1 MRSILY
7 ILFAV
12 GGVLVAIAL
21 SMVLLDDEGEQQVK
35 PQSPSIELSK
45 PSIELSKPA
54 ADKVE
59 TMDASN
65 YSGTSLRP
73 TDTTPAAPLTI
84 GLARVKPDGAALFA
98 GTAAPNAKIRIFEGN
113 ILLGETIAN
122 ANGEWLIV
130 LEKSLA
136 SGQHLISV
144 AMERSDGTT
153 EMANRSLAV
162 EIYQD
167 TESKPL
173 VALLPETA
181 TEVPV
186 LIQSPDDVDKS
197 KSAASAS
204 EVTASEATASE
215 VTASEAAASE
225 VTTSEVTASEVTA
238 SEATASEAA
247 ASEAAASE
255 VTASEVTASEAIVAD
270 PAKADAAMHETA
282 EPAPAKTQANSQIEA
297 SQIAA
302 LAPSAIVWRDASRIL
317 ISGTSRGGVRVT
329 VNDARGQFG
338 EALVLADGAWQVAGS
353 LDMDIAVN
361 QLRFALFDYANQII
375 ARYDLPVKAR
385 DLAKGQDGSPLVV
398 VNKGDMLWRIAY
410 HQLGEGVKYVDIVRR
425 NQQDIAD
432 PDLIYPK
439 QIFAVPQSSA
449 TTSDKN

>member
-21 SMVLLDDEGEQQVK
+21 SMVLLDDESEQQVQ

-45 PSIELSKPA
+45 SA
-54 ADKVE
+54 ADKAE
-59 TMDASN
+59 TSDAGKD
-65 YSGTSLRP
+65 SGTSLRP
-73 TDTTPAAPLTI
+73 TDATPTAPLTI
-84 GLARVKPDGAALFA
+84 DLARVKPDGAAVFA
-98 GTAAPNAKIRIFEGN
+98 GTAAPNAKIRIFEGD

-122 ANGEWLIV
+122 ANGEWVIV

-136 SGQHLISV
+136 AGQHLISV

-153 EMANRSLAV
+153 EMADRSLAV

-167 TESKPL
+167 TETKPL

-186 LIQSPDDVDKS
+186 LIQSPDDVDKA
-197 KSAASAS
+197 KPAAS
-204 EVTASEATASE
+204 
-215 VTASEAAASE
+215 
-225 VTTSEVTASEVTA
+225 
-238 SEATASEAA
+238 
-247 ASEAAASE
+247 
-255 VTASEVTASEAIVAD
+255 ASEAIVAD
-270 PAKADAAMHETA
+270 AAKADATMSETA
-282 EPAPAKTQANSQIEA
+282 AAAPGKAEANSQISA
-297 SQIAA
+297 SQIVA

-317 ISGTSRGGVRVT
+317 ISGTSRGGVRVA
-329 VNDARGQFG
+329 VNDAKGQFG

-361 QLRFALFDYANQII
+361 QLRFALFDDANQII

-432 PDLIYPK
+432 PDLIFPK
-439 QIFAVPQSSA
+439 QIFAVPQSSVTA
-449 TTSDKN
+449 SDKN

>member
-1 MRSILY
+1 VRSILY

-21 SMVLLDDEGEQQVK
+21 SMVLLDDEGDQQVQ
-35 PQSPSIELSK
+35 PQSPSIELSQ
-45 PSIELSKPA
+45 PA
-54 ADKVE
+54 ADKAE
-59 TMDASN
+59 RSDKD
-65 YSGTSLRP
+65 SGTSLQP
-73 TDTTPAAPLTI
+73 PNATPATPLTI
-84 GLARVKPDGAALFA
+84 DLARVKPDGAAVFA
-98 GTAAPNAKIRIFEGN
+98 GTAAPNTKIRIFEGD

-122 ANGEWLIV
+122 ANGEWVIV

-136 SGQHLISV
+136 AGQHLISV

-153 EMANRSLAV
+153 EMADRSLAV

-167 TESKPL
+167 TETKPL

-186 LIQSPDDVDKS
+186 LIQSPDDVDKA
-197 KSAASAS
+197 KLAA
-204 EVTASEATASE
+204 
-215 VTASEAAASE
+215 
-225 VTTSEVTASEVTA
+225 TA
-238 SEATASEAA
+238 SEATASEA
-247 ASEAAASE
+247 
-255 VTASEVTASEAIVAD
+255 TASEAIVVD
-270 PAKADAAMHETA
+270 PAKADAAMPETA
-282 EPAPAKTQANSQIEA
+282 AAAPGKAQANSQIAA

-317 ISGTSRGGVRVT
+317 ISGTSRGGVRVA
-329 VNDARGQFG
+329 VNDAKGQFG

-361 QLRFALFDYANQII
+361 QLRFALFDDANQII

-385 DLAKGQDGSPLVV
+385 DLAKGQDGSPLIV

-425 NQQDIAD
+425 NQQDITD

-449 TTSDKN
+449 TASDKN

>member
-21 SMVLLDDEGEQQVK
+21 SMVLLDDEGGQQVK

-45 PSIELSKPA
+45 LAGGRAKTPNASE
-54 ADKVE
+54 DK
-59 TMDASN
+59 
-65 YSGTSLRP
+65 GTSLQP
-73 TDTTPAAPLTI
+73 HIATPAAPLTI
-84 GLARVKPDGAALFA
+84 DLARVKPDGSAVFA

-122 ANGEWLIV
+122 ANGEWVVV

-136 SGQHLISV
+136 AGQHLISV
-144 AMERSDGTT
+144 AMEHSDGTS
-153 EMANRSLAV
+153 EMADRSLAV
-162 EIYQD
+162 EIYPD
-167 TESKPL
+167 TETKPL

-186 LIQSPDDVDKS
+186 LIQSPDDVD
-197 KSAASAS
+197 AAKPAA
-204 EVTASEATASE
+204 V
-215 VTASEAAASE
+215 ASEAAMAGS
-225 VTTSEVTASEVTA
+225 
-238 SEATASEAA
+238 
-247 ASEAAASE
+247 
-255 VTASEVTASEAIVAD
+255 
-270 PAKADAAMHETA
+270 AKAYATMRKTTDT
-282 EPAPAKTQANSQIEA
+282 APANFQTK

-317 ISGTSRGGVRVT
+317 ISGSSRGGVRVT
-329 VNDARGQFG
+329 VNDVKGQFG

-361 QLRFALFDYANQII
+361 QLRFSLFNDAKQIT
-375 ARYDLPVKAR
+375 ARYNLPIKAR

-410 HQLGEGVKYVDIVRR
+410 HQLGEGTKYVDIVRR
-425 NQQDIAD
+425 NKHDITN
-432 PDLIYPK
+432 PDMIYPN
-439 QIFAVPQSSA
+439 QIFAVPKSSA
-449 TTSDKN
+449 TASD

>member
-21 SMVLLDDEGEQQVK
+21 SMVLLDDEGDQQVQ

-45 PSIELSKPA
+45 PA
-54 ADKVE
+54 ANTAE
-59 TMDASN
+59 TLDASKD
-65 YSGTSLRP
+65 SGTSLQTP
-73 TDTTPAAPLTI
+73 NVTPAAPLTI
-84 GLARVKPDGAALFA
+84 DLARVKPDGAAVFA
-98 GTAAPNAKIRIFEGN
+98 GTAAPNAKIRIFEGD

-122 ANGEWLIV
+122 ANGEWVIV

-136 SGQHLISV
+136 AGQHLISV

-153 EMANRSLAV
+153 EMADRSLAV

-167 TESKPL
+167 TETKPL

-186 LIQSPDDVDKS
+186 LIQSPDDVDKT
-197 KSAASAS
+197 KSAA
-204 EVTASEATASE
+204 TASEATASG
-215 VTASEAAASE
+215 T
-225 VTTSEVTASEVTA
+225 
-238 SEATASEAA
+238 
-247 ASEAAASE
+247 
-255 VTASEVTASEAIVAD
+255 IVAD
-270 PAKADAAMHETA
+270 AAEA
-282 EPAPAKTQANSQIEA
+282 APAKPQAKSQIAA

-329 VNDARGQFG
+329 VNDAKGQFG

-361 QLRFALFDYANQII
+361 QLRFALFDDANQII

-449 TTSDKN
+449 TASDKN

>member
-7 ILFAV
+7 ILFAL
-12 GGVLVAIAL
+12 GGVLVVIAL
-21 SMVLLDDEGEQQVK
+21 SMVLLDDEADQQVQ
-35 PQSPSIELSK
+35 PQSPSIK
-45 PSIELSKPA
+45 LSKPA
-54 ADKVE
+54 ADKAE
-59 TMDASN
+59 TLDSSKD
-65 YSGTSLRP
+65 SGTSLQP
-73 TDTTPAAPLTI
+73 PNATPAAPLTI
-84 GLARVKPDGAALFA
+84 DLARVKPDGAAVLA
-98 GTAAPNAKIRIFEGN
+98 GTAAPNAKIRIFEGD

-122 ANGEWLIV
+122 ANGEWVIM

-144 AMERSDGTT
+144 VMERSDGTT
-153 EMANRSLAV
+153 EIADRSLAI
-162 EIYQD
+162 EIYPD
-167 TESKPL
+167 TETKPL

-186 LIQSPDDVDKS
+186 LIQSPDDVD
-197 KSAASAS
+197 
-204 EVTASEATASE
+204 TAKP
-215 VTASEAAASE
+215 V
-225 VTTSEVTASEVTA
+225 
-238 SEATASEAA
+238 AA
-247 ASEAAASE
+247 ASEAAMA
-255 VTASEVTASEAIVAD
+255 AA
-270 PAKADAAMHETA
+270 AKADTAMPETTDAA
-282 EPAPAKTQANSQIEA
+282 PANSQAE

-302 LAPSAIVWRDASRIL
+302 LAPSAIVWRNASRIL

-329 VNDARGQFG
+329 VNDAKGQFG

-361 QLRFALFDYANQII
+361 QLRFALFDDANQII

-425 NQQDIAD
+425 NKHDITN

-439 QIFAVPQSSA
+439 QIFAVPKLSPTA
-449 TTSDKN
+449 SDKN

>member
-1 MRSILY
+1 VRSILY

-21 SMVLLDDEGEQQVK
+21 SMVLLDDEGDQQVQ
-35 PQSPSIELSK
+35 PQSPSIELSQ
-45 PSIELSKPA
+45 PA
-54 ADKVE
+54 ADKAE
-59 TMDASN
+59 TSDKD
-65 YSGTSLRP
+65 SGTSLQP
-73 TDTTPAAPLTI
+73 PNVTPAAPLTI
-84 GLARVKPDGAALFA
+84 DLARVKPDGAAVFA
-98 GTAAPNAKIRIFEGN
+98 GTAAPNAKIRIFEGD

-122 ANGEWLIV
+122 ANGEWVIV

-136 SGQHLISV
+136 AGQHLISV

-153 EMANRSLAV
+153 EMADRSLAV

-167 TESKPL
+167 TETKPL

-186 LIQSPDDVDKS
+186 LIQSPDDVDKT
-197 KSAASAS
+197 KSAA
-204 EVTASEATASE
+204 TASEATASG
-215 VTASEAAASE
+215 T
-225 VTTSEVTASEVTA
+225 
-238 SEATASEAA
+238 
-247 ASEAAASE
+247 
-255 VTASEVTASEAIVAD
+255 IVAD
-270 PAKADAAMHETA
+270 AAEA
-282 EPAPAKTQANSQIEA
+282 APAKPQAKSQIAA

-329 VNDARGQFG
+329 VNDAKGQFG

-361 QLRFALFDYANQII
+361 QLRFALFDDANQII

-449 TTSDKN
+449 TASDKN

>member
-1 MRSILY
+1 VQSILY

-21 SMVLLDDEGEQQVK
+21 SMVLLDDEGDQKVQ
-35 PQSPSIELSK
+35 PQSPSIELSQ
-45 PSIELSKPA
+45 PA
-54 ADKVE
+54 ADKAE
-59 TMDASN
+59 TSDKD
-65 YSGTSLRP
+65 SGTSLQP
-73 TDTTPAAPLTI
+73 PNVTPAAPLTI
-84 GLARVKPDGAALFA
+84 DLARVKPDGAAVFA
-98 GTAAPNAKIRIFEGN
+98 GTAAPNAKIRIFEGD

-122 ANGEWLIV
+122 ANGEWVIV

-136 SGQHLISV
+136 AGQHLISV

-153 EMANRSLAV
+153 EMADRSLAV

-167 TESKPL
+167 TETKPL

-186 LIQSPDDVDKS
+186 LIQSPDDVDKT
-197 KSAASAS
+197 KSAA
-204 EVTASEATASE
+204 TASEATASG
-215 VTASEAAASE
+215 T
-225 VTTSEVTASEVTA
+225 
-238 SEATASEAA
+238 
-247 ASEAAASE
+247 
-255 VTASEVTASEAIVAD
+255 IVAD
-270 PAKADAAMHETA
+270 AAEA
-282 EPAPAKTQANSQIEA
+282 APAKPQAKSQIAA

-329 VNDARGQFG
+329 VNDAKGQFG

-361 QLRFALFDYANQII
+361 QLRFALFDDANQVI

-449 TTSDKN
+449 TASDKN

>member
-7 ILFAV
+7 ILFAL

-21 SMVLLDDEGEQQVK
+21 SMVLLDDEGDQQVQ

-45 PSIELSKPA
+45 LA
-54 ADKVE
+54 TDKAE
-59 TMDASN
+59 TLDANKDSR
-65 YSGTSLRP
+65 TSLQPPNATP
-73 TDTTPAAPLTI
+73 TAPLTI
-84 GLARVKPDGAALFA
+84 DLARVKPDGAAVFA
-98 GTAAPNAKIRIFEGN
+98 GTAAPNAKIRIFEGD
-113 ILLGETIAN
+113 ILLGATIAN
-122 ANGEWLIV
+122 ANGEWVIV

-136 SGQHLISV
+136 AGQHLISV
-144 AMERSDGTT
+144 AMERSDGTAK
-153 EMANRSLAV
+153 MADRSLAV

-167 TESKPL
+167 TETKPL

-186 LIQSPDDVDKS
+186 LIQSPDDVDTA
-197 KSAASAS
+197 KSAAA
-204 EVTASEATASE
+204 
-215 VTASEAAASE
+215 
-225 VTTSEVTASEVTA
+225 
-238 SEATASEAA
+238 
-247 ASEAAASE
+247 
-255 VTASEVTASEAIVAD
+255 ASEAIVAD
-270 PAKADAAMHETA
+270 AAKADAAMPETTRA
-282 EPAPAKTQANSQIEA
+282 TLVKPQAK

-329 VNDARGQFG
+329 VNDVKGQFG

-361 QLRFALFDYANQII
+361 QLRFALFDDADQII

-410 HQLGEGVKYVDIVRR
+410 QQLGEGVKYVDIVRR
-425 NQQDIAD
+425 NKKDITN

-449 TTSDKN
+449 TASDKN

>member
-1 MRSILY
+1 VRSMLY

-21 SMVLLDDEGEQQVK
+21 SMVLLDDEGGQQVK
-35 PQSPSIELSK
+35 PQSPSIELSQ
-45 PSIELSKPA
+45 SAI
-54 ADKVE
+54 DKAE
-59 TMDASN
+59 TPDARKDSD
-65 YSGTSLRP
+65 TSLQQP
-73 TDTTPAAPLTI
+73 DVTPAAPLTI
-84 GLARVKPDGAALFA
+84 DLARVKPDGAAVFA
-98 GTAAPNAKIRIFEGN
+98 GTAAANAKIRIFEGD
-113 ILLGETIAN
+113 ILLGETVAN
-122 ANGEWLIV
+122 ANGEWVIV

-136 SGQHLISV
+136 AGQHLISV
-144 AMERSDGTT
+144 AMERSDGST
-153 EMANRSLAV
+153 EMADRSLAV

-167 TESKPL
+167 TETKPL

-186 LIQSPDDVDKS
+186 LIQSPDDVD
-197 KSAASAS
+197 AASP
-204 EVTASEATASE
+204 
-215 VTASEAAASE
+215 AAP
-225 VTTSEVTASEVTA
+225 
-238 SEATASEAA
+238 
-247 ASEAAASE
+247 
-255 VTASEVTASEAIVAD
+255 ASEAIVAD
-270 PAKADAAMHETA
+270 ATGADAAAAKAAMGDTTEA
-282 EPAPAKTQANSQIEA
+282 APTKPQAK

-302 LAPSAIVWRDASRIL
+302 LAPSAIIWRDASRIL

-329 VNDARGQFG
+329 VNDEKGQFG

-361 QLRFALFDYANQII
+361 HLRFALFDEANHII

-425 NQQDIAD
+425 NQQDIND

-439 QIFAVPQSSA
+439 QIFAVPQPSA
-449 TTSDKN
+449 TASDKN

>member
-21 SMVLLDDEGEQQVK
+21 SMVLLDDESEQQVQ
-35 PQSPSIELSK
+35 PQS

-54 ADKVE
+54 ADKAE
-59 TMDASN
+59 TSDAGKD
-65 YSGTSLRP
+65 SGTSLRP
-73 TDTTPAAPLTI
+73 NDATPTAPLTI
-84 GLARVKPDGAALFA
+84 DLARVKPNGAAVFA
-98 GTAAPNAKIRIFEGN
+98 GTAAPNAKIRIFEGD

-122 ANGEWLIV
+122 ANGEWVIV

-136 SGQHLISV
+136 AGQHLISV

-153 EMANRSLAV
+153 EMADRSLAV

-167 TESKPL
+167 TETKPL

-186 LIQSPDDVDKS
+186 LIQSPDDVDKA
-197 KSAASAS
+197 KPAA
-204 EVTASEATASE
+204 
-215 VTASEAAASE
+215 
-225 VTTSEVTASEVTA
+225 
-238 SEATASEAA
+238 
-247 ASEAAASE
+247 
-255 VTASEVTASEAIVAD
+255 TASEAIVAD
-270 PAKADAAMHETA
+270 AAKADATMSETA
-282 EPAPAKTQANSQIEA
+282 AAAPGKAEANSQISA

-317 ISGTSRGGVRVT
+317 ISGTSRGGVRVA
-329 VNDARGQFG
+329 VNDAKGQFG

-361 QLRFALFDYANQII
+361 QLRFALFDDANQII

-432 PDLIYPK
+432 PDLIFPK
-439 QIFAVPQSSA
+439 QIFAVPQSSVTA
-449 TTSDKN
+449 SDKN

>member
-1 MRSILY
+1 VRSILY

-21 SMVLLDDEGEQQVK
+21 SMVLLDDEGDQQVQ
-35 PQSPSIELSK
+35 PQSPSIELSQ
-45 PSIELSKPA
+45 PA
-54 ADKVE
+54 ADKAE
-59 TMDASN
+59 ASDKDN
-65 YSGTSLRP
+65 GTSLQP
-73 TDTTPAAPLTI
+73 PNATPAAPLTI
-84 GLARVKPDGAALFA
+84 DLARVKPDGAAVFA
-98 GTAAPNAKIRIFEGN
+98 GTAAPNAKIRIFEGD

-122 ANGEWLIV
+122 ANGEWVIV

-136 SGQHLISV
+136 AGQHLISV

-153 EMANRSLAV
+153 EMADRSLAV

-167 TESKPL
+167 TETKPL

-186 LIQSPDDVDKS
+186 LIQSPDDVDKT
-197 KSAASAS
+197 KSAA
-204 EVTASEATASE
+204 TASEATASG
-215 VTASEAAASE
+215 T
-225 VTTSEVTASEVTA
+225 
-238 SEATASEAA
+238 
-247 ASEAAASE
+247 
-255 VTASEVTASEAIVAD
+255 IVAD
-270 PAKADAAMHETA
+270 AAEA
-282 EPAPAKTQANSQIEA
+282 APAKPQAKSQIAA

-329 VNDARGQFG
+329 VNDAKGQFG

-361 QLRFALFDYANQII
+361 QLRFALFDDANQII

-449 TTSDKN
+449 TASDKN

>member
-21 SMVLLDDEGEQQVK
+21 SMVLLDDEGDQQVQ
-35 PQSPSIELSK
+35 PQSPSIELSQ
-45 PSIELSKPA
+45 PA
-54 ADKVE
+54 ADKAE
-59 TMDASN
+59 TSDKD
-65 YSGTSLRP
+65 SGTSLQP
-73 TDTTPAAPLTI
+73 PNVTPAAPLTI
-84 GLARVKPDGAALFA
+84 DLARVKPDGAAVFA
-98 GTAAPNAKIRIFEGN
+98 GTAAPNAKIRIFEGD

-122 ANGEWLIV
+122 ANGEWVIV
-130 LEKSLA
+130 LAKSLA
-136 SGQHLISV
+136 AGQHLISV
-144 AMERSDGTT
+144 ATERSDGTT
-153 EMANRSLAV
+153 EMADRSLAV

-167 TESKPL
+167 TETKPL

-186 LIQSPDDVDKS
+186 LIQSPDDVDKT
-197 KSAASAS
+197 KSAA
-204 EVTASEATASE
+204 TASEATASG
-215 VTASEAAASE
+215 T
-225 VTTSEVTASEVTA
+225 
-238 SEATASEAA
+238 
-247 ASEAAASE
+247 
-255 VTASEVTASEAIVAD
+255 IVAD
-270 PAKADAAMHETA
+270 AAEA
-282 EPAPAKTQANSQIEA
+282 APAKPQAKSQIAA

-329 VNDARGQFG
+329 VNDAKGQFG

-361 QLRFALFDYANQII
+361 QLRFALFDDANQII

-449 TTSDKN
+449 TASDKN

>member
-21 SMVLLDDEGEQQVK
+21 SMVLLDDEGDQQVQ
-35 PQSPSIELSK
+35 PQSPSIELSQ
-45 PSIELSKPA
+45 PA
-54 ADKVE
+54 ADKAE
-59 TMDASN
+59 RSDKD
-65 YSGTSLRP
+65 SGTSLQP
-73 TDTTPAAPLTI
+73 PNATPAAPLTI
-84 GLARVKPDGAALFA
+84 DLARVKPDGAAVFA
-98 GTAAPNAKIRIFEGN
+98 GTAAPNAKIRIFEGD

-122 ANGEWLIV
+122 ANGEWVIV

-136 SGQHLISV
+136 AGQHLISV

-153 EMANRSLAV
+153 EMADRSLAV

-167 TESKPL
+167 TETKPL

-186 LIQSPDDVDKS
+186 LIQSPDDVDKA
-197 KSAASAS
+197 KPAAS
-204 EVTASEATASE
+204 
-215 VTASEAAASE
+215 
-225 VTTSEVTASEVTA
+225 
-238 SEATASEAA
+238 
-247 ASEAAASE
+247 
-255 VTASEVTASEAIVAD
+255 ASEAIVAD
-270 PAKADAAMHETA
+270 AAKADATMSETA
-282 EPAPAKTQANSQIEA
+282 AAAPGKAEANSQIAA

-317 ISGTSRGGVRVT
+317 ISGTSRGGVRVA
-329 VNDARGQFG
+329 VNDAKGQFG

-361 QLRFALFDYANQII
+361 QLRFALFDDANQII

-432 PDLIYPK
+432 PDLIFPK
-439 QIFAVPQSSA
+439 QIFAVPQSSVTA
-449 TTSDKN
+449 SDKN

>member
-21 SMVLLDDEGEQQVK
+21 SMVLLDDESEQQVQ
-35 PQSPSIELSK
+35 PQS

-54 ADKVE
+54 ADKAE
-59 TMDASN
+59 TSDAGKD
-65 YSGTSLRP
+65 SGTSLRP
-73 TDTTPAAPLTI
+73 TDATPTAPLTI
-84 GLARVKPDGAALFA
+84 DLARVKPDGAAVFA
-98 GTAAPNAKIRIFEGN
+98 GTAAPNAKIRIFEGD
-113 ILLGETIAN
+113 IFLGETIAN
-122 ANGEWLIV
+122 ANGEWVIV

-136 SGQHLISV
+136 AGQHLISV

-153 EMANRSLAV
+153 EMADRSLAV

-167 TESKPL
+167 TETKPL

-186 LIQSPDDVDKS
+186 LIQSPDDVDKA
-197 KSAASAS
+197 KPAA
-204 EVTASEATASE
+204 
-215 VTASEAAASE
+215 
-225 VTTSEVTASEVTA
+225 
-238 SEATASEAA
+238 
-247 ASEAAASE
+247 
-255 VTASEVTASEAIVAD
+255 TASEAIVAD
-270 PAKADAAMHETA
+270 AAKADATMSETA
-282 EPAPAKTQANSQIEA
+282 AAAPGKAEANSQISA

-317 ISGTSRGGVRVT
+317 ISGTSRGGVRVA
-329 VNDARGQFG
+329 VNDAKGQFG

-361 QLRFALFDYANQII
+361 QLRFALFDDANQII

-432 PDLIYPK
+432 PDLIFPK
-439 QIFAVPQSSA
+439 QIFAVPQSSVTA
-449 TTSDKN
+449 SDKN

>member
-1 MRSILY
+1 VRSMLY

-21 SMVLLDDEGEQQVK
+21 SMVLLDDEGGQQVK
-35 PQSPSIELSK
+35 PQSPSIELSQ
-45 PSIELSKPA
+45 SAI
-54 ADKVE
+54 DKAE
-59 TMDASN
+59 TPDARKDSD
-65 YSGTSLRP
+65 TSLQQP
-73 TDTTPAAPLTI
+73 DVTPAAPLTI
-84 GLARVKPDGAALFA
+84 DLARVKPDGAAVFA
-98 GTAAPNAKIRIFEGN
+98 GTAAANAKIRIFEGD
-113 ILLGETIAN
+113 ILLGETVAN
-122 ANGEWLIV
+122 ANGEWVIV

-136 SGQHLISV
+136 AGQHLISV
-144 AMERSDGTT
+144 AMERSDGST
-153 EMANRSLAV
+153 EMADRSLAV

-167 TESKPL
+167 TETKPL

-186 LIQSPDDVDKS
+186 LIQSPDDVD
-197 KSAASAS
+197 AASP
-204 EVTASEATASE
+204 
-215 VTASEAAASE
+215 AAP
-225 VTTSEVTASEVTA
+225 
-238 SEATASEAA
+238 
-247 ASEAAASE
+247 
-255 VTASEVTASEAIVAD
+255 ASEAIVAD
-270 PAKADAAMHETA
+270 ATGADATGADAAAAKAAMGDTTEA
-282 EPAPAKTQANSQIEA
+282 APTKPQAK

-302 LAPSAIVWRDASRIL
+302 LAPSAIIWRDASRIL

-329 VNDARGQFG
+329 VNDEKGQFG

-361 QLRFALFDYANQII
+361 HLRFALFDEANHII

-425 NQQDIAD
+425 NQQDIND

-439 QIFAVPQSSA
+439 QIFAVPQPSA
-449 TTSDKN
+449 TASDKN

>member
-1 MRSILY
+1 VRSILY

-21 SMVLLDDEGEQQVK
+21 SMVLLDDEGDQQVQ
-35 PQSPSIELSK
+35 PQSPSIELSQ
-45 PSIELSKPA
+45 PA
-54 ADKVE
+54 ADKAE
-59 TMDASN
+59 TPDKD
-65 YSGTSLRP
+65 SGTSLQP
-73 TDTTPAAPLTI
+73 PNAKPAAPLTI
-84 GLARVKPDGAALFA
+84 DLARVKPDGAAVFA
-98 GTAAPNAKIRIFEGN
+98 GTAAPNAKIRIFEGD

-122 ANGEWLIV
+122 ANGEWVIV

-136 SGQHLISV
+136 AGQHLISV

-153 EMANRSLAV
+153 EMADRSLAV

-167 TESKPL
+167 TETKPL

-186 LIQSPDDVDKS
+186 LIQSPDDVDKT
-197 KSAASAS
+197 KSAA
-204 EVTASEATASE
+204 TASEATASG
-215 VTASEAAASE
+215 T
-225 VTTSEVTASEVTA
+225 
-238 SEATASEAA
+238 
-247 ASEAAASE
+247 
-255 VTASEVTASEAIVAD
+255 IVAD
-270 PAKADAAMHETA
+270 AAEA
-282 EPAPAKTQANSQIEA
+282 APAKPQAKSQIAA

-329 VNDARGQFG
+329 VNDAKGQFG

-361 QLRFALFDYANQII
+361 QLRFALFDDANQII

-449 TTSDKN
+449 TASDKN

>member
-7 ILFAV
+7 ILFAL

-21 SMVLLDDEGEQQVK
+21 SMVLLDDESDQQVK

-45 PSIELSKPA
+45 PA
-54 ADKVE
+54 ADKAE
-59 TMDASN
+59 TLD
-65 YSGTSLRP
+65 SGKDSDTSLQP
-73 TDTTPAAPLTI
+73 PNATPAAPLTI
-84 GLARVKPDGAALFA
+84 DLARVKPDGAAVFA
-98 GTAAPNAKIRIFEGN
+98 GTAAPNAKIRIFEGD
-113 ILLGETIAN
+113 ILLGETVAN
-122 ANGEWLIV
+122 ANGEWVIV

-136 SGQHLISV
+136 AGQHLISV

-153 EMANRSLAV
+153 EMADRSLAV

-167 TESKPL
+167 TETKPL

-186 LIQSPDDVDKS
+186 LIQSPDDVD
-197 KSAASAS
+197 AANP
-204 EVTASEATASE
+204 
-215 VTASEAAASE
+215 AAP
-225 VTTSEVTASEVTA
+225 
-238 SEATASEAA
+238 
-247 ASEAAASE
+247 
-255 VTASEVTASEAIVAD
+255 ASEAIVAD
-270 PAKADAAMHETA
+270 ATGADAAAAKAAMGDTTEA
-282 EPAPAKTQANSQIEA
+282 APTKPQAK

-302 LAPSAIVWRDASRIL
+302 LAPSAIIWRDASRIL

-329 VNDARGQFG
+329 VNDEKGQFG

-361 QLRFALFDYANQII
+361 HLRFALFDEANHII

-425 NQQDIAD
+425 NQQDIND

-439 QIFAVPQSSA
+439 QIFAVPQPSA
-449 TTSDKN
+449 TASDKN

>member
-1 MRSILY
+1 VRSILY

-21 SMVLLDDEGEQQVK
+21 SMVLLDDEGDQKVQ
-35 PQSPSIELSK
+35 PQSPSIELSQ
-45 PSIELSKPA
+45 PA
-54 ADKVE
+54 ADKAE
-59 TMDASN
+59 TSDKD
-65 YSGTSLRP
+65 SGTSLQP
-73 TDTTPAAPLTI
+73 PNATPAAPLTI
-84 GLARVKPDGAALFA
+84 DLARVKPDGAAVFA
-98 GTAAPNAKIRIFEGN
+98 GTAAPNTKIRIFEGD

-122 ANGEWLIV
+122 ANGEWVIV

-136 SGQHLISV
+136 AGQHLISV

-153 EMANRSLAV
+153 EMADRSLAV

-167 TESKPL
+167 TETKPL

-186 LIQSPDDVDKS
+186 LIQSPDDVDKA
-197 KSAASAS
+197 KLAA
-204 EVTASEATASE
+204 
-215 VTASEAAASE
+215 
-225 VTTSEVTASEVTA
+225 TA
-238 SEATASEAA
+238 SEATASEAT
-247 ASEAAASE
+247 ASEA
-255 VTASEVTASEAIVAD
+255 TASEAIVVD
-270 PAKADAAMHETA
+270 PAKADAAMPETA
-282 EPAPAKTQANSQIEA
+282 AAAPGKAQANSQIAA

-317 ISGTSRGGVRVT
+317 ISGTSRGGVRVA
-329 VNDARGQFG
+329 VNDAKGQFG

-361 QLRFALFDYANQII
+361 QLRFALFDDANQII

-385 DLAKGQDGSPLVV
+385 DLAKGQDGSPLIV

-449 TTSDKN
+449 TASDKN

>member
-21 SMVLLDDEGEQQVK
+21 SMVLLDDESEQQVQ
-35 PQSPSIELSK
+35 PQS

-54 ADKVE
+54 ADKAE
-59 TMDASN
+59 TSDAGKD
-65 YSGTSLRP
+65 SGTSLRLTDATP
-73 TDTTPAAPLTI
+73 TAPLTI
-84 GLARVKPDGAALFA
+84 DLARVKPNGAAVFA
-98 GTAAPNAKIRIFEGN
+98 GTAAPNAKIRIFEGD

-122 ANGEWLIV
+122 ANGEWVIV

-136 SGQHLISV
+136 AGQHLISV

-153 EMANRSLAV
+153 EMADRSLAV

-167 TESKPL
+167 TETKPL

-186 LIQSPDDVDKS
+186 LIQSPDDVDKA
-197 KSAASAS
+197 KPAA
-204 EVTASEATASE
+204 
-215 VTASEAAASE
+215 
-225 VTTSEVTASEVTA
+225 
-238 SEATASEAA
+238 
-247 ASEAAASE
+247 
-255 VTASEVTASEAIVAD
+255 TASEAIVAD
-270 PAKADAAMHETA
+270 AAKADATMSETA
-282 EPAPAKTQANSQIEA
+282 AAAPGKAEANSQIAA

-317 ISGTSRGGVRVT
+317 ISGTSRGGVRVA
-329 VNDARGQFG
+329 VNDAKGQFG

-361 QLRFALFDYANQII
+361 QLRFALFDDANQII

-432 PDLIYPK
+432 PDLIFPK
-439 QIFAVPQSSA
+439 QIFAVPQSSVTA
-449 TTSDKN
+449 SDKN

>member
-1 MRSILY
+1 MQSILY

-21 SMVLLDDEGEQQVK
+21 SMVLLDDEGDQKVQ
-35 PQSPSIELSK
+35 PQSPSIELSQ
-45 PSIELSKPA
+45 PA
-54 ADKVE
+54 ADKAE
-59 TMDASN
+59 TSDKD
-65 YSGTSLRP
+65 SGTSLQP
-73 TDTTPAAPLTI
+73 PNVTPAAPLTI
-84 GLARVKPDGAALFA
+84 DLARVKPDGAAVFA
-98 GTAAPNAKIRIFEGN
+98 GTAAPNAKIRIFEGD

-122 ANGEWLIV
+122 ANGEWVIV

-136 SGQHLISV
+136 AGQHLISV

-153 EMANRSLAV
+153 EMADRSLAV

-167 TESKPL
+167 TETKPL

-186 LIQSPDDVDKS
+186 LIQSPDDVDKT
-197 KSAASAS
+197 KSA
-204 EVTASEATASE
+204 ATASE
-215 VTASEAAASE
+215 TTASG
-225 VTTSEVTASEVTA
+225 T
-238 SEATASEAA
+238 
-247 ASEAAASE
+247 
-255 VTASEVTASEAIVAD
+255 IVAD
-270 PAKADAAMHETA
+270 AAEA
-282 EPAPAKTQANSQIEA
+282 APAKPQAKSQIAA

-329 VNDARGQFG
+329 VNDAKGQFG

-361 QLRFALFDYANQII
+361 QLRFALFDDANQVI

-449 TTSDKN
+449 TASDKN

>member
-21 SMVLLDDEGEQQVK
+21 SMVLLDDEGDQQVQ
-35 PQSPSIELSK
+35 PQSPSIELSQ
-45 PSIELSKPA
+45 PA
-54 ADKVE
+54 ADKAE
-59 TMDASN
+59 TSDKD
-65 YSGTSLRP
+65 SGTSLQP
-73 TDTTPAAPLTI
+73 PNVTPAAPLTI
-84 GLARVKPDGAALFA
+84 DLARVKPDGAAVFA
-98 GTAAPNAKIRIFEGN
+98 GTAAPNAKIRIFEGD

-122 ANGEWLIV
+122 ANGEWVIV

-136 SGQHLISV
+136 AGQHLISV

-153 EMANRSLAV
+153 EMADRSLAV

-167 TESKPL
+167 TETKPL

-186 LIQSPDDVDKS
+186 LIQSPDDVDKA
-197 KSAASAS
+197 KLAA
-204 EVTASEATASE
+204 
-215 VTASEAAASE
+215 
-225 VTTSEVTASEVTA
+225 TA
-238 SEATASEAA
+238 SEATASEAT
-247 ASEAAASE
+247 ASEA
-255 VTASEVTASEAIVAD
+255 TASEAIVVD
-270 PAKADAAMHETA
+270 PAKADAAMPETA
-282 EPAPAKTQANSQIEA
+282 AAAPGKAQANSQIAA

-317 ISGTSRGGVRVT
+317 ISGTSRGGVRVA
-329 VNDARGQFG
+329 VNDAKGQFG

-361 QLRFALFDYANQII
+361 QLRFALFDDANQII

-385 DLAKGQDGSPLVV
+385 DLAKGQDGSPLIV

-432 PDLIYPK
+432 PDLIFPK

-449 TTSDKN
+449 TASDKN

>member
-1 MRSILY
+1 VRSILY

-21 SMVLLDDEGEQQVK
+21 SMVLLDDEGEQQVQ
-35 PQSPSIELSK
+35 PQSPSIELSQ
-45 PSIELSKPA
+45 PA
-54 ADKVE
+54 ADKAE
-59 TMDASN
+59 TSDKD
-65 YSGTSLRP
+65 SGTSLQTP
-73 TDTTPAAPLTI
+73 NVTPAAPLTI
-84 GLARVKPDGAALFA
+84 DLARVKPDGAAVFA
-98 GTAAPNAKIRIFEGN
+98 GTAAPNAKIRIFEGD

-122 ANGEWLIV
+122 ANGEWVIV
-130 LEKSLA
+130 LEISLA
-136 SGQHLISV
+136 AGQHLISV
-144 AMERSDGTT
+144 ATERSDGTT
-153 EMANRSLAV
+153 EMADRSLAV

-167 TESKPL
+167 TETKPL

-186 LIQSPDDVDKS
+186 LIQSPDDVDKT
-197 KSAASAS
+197 KSAA
-204 EVTASEATASE
+204 TASEATASG
-215 VTASEAAASE
+215 T
-225 VTTSEVTASEVTA
+225 
-238 SEATASEAA
+238 
-247 ASEAAASE
+247 
-255 VTASEVTASEAIVAD
+255 IVAD
-270 PAKADAAMHETA
+270 AAEA
-282 EPAPAKTQANSQIEA
+282 APAKPQAKSQIAA

-329 VNDARGQFG
+329 VNDAKGQFG

-361 QLRFALFDYANQII
+361 QLRFALFDDANQII

-449 TTSDKN
+449 TASDKN

>member
-1 MRSILY
+1 LILY

-21 SMVLLDDEGEQQVK
+21 SMVLLDDEGDQQVK

-45 PSIELSKPA
+45 TA
-54 ADKVE
+54 ADKAE
-59 TMDASN
+59 TLGASED
-65 YSGTSLRP
+65 SSTSLRP
-73 TDTTPAAPLTI
+73 TDATPAALTI
-84 GLARVKPDGAALFA
+84 DLARVKPDGAAVFA
-98 GTAAPNAKIRIFEGN
+98 GTAAPNAKIRIFEGD
-113 ILLGETIAN
+113 ILLGETITN
-122 ANGEWLIV
+122 ANGEWVIV

-136 SGQHLISV
+136 AGQHLISV

-153 EMANRSLAV
+153 EMADRSLAV

-167 TESKPL
+167 TETKPL

-197 KSAASAS
+197 KPAA
-204 EVTASEATASE
+204 
-215 VTASEAAASE
+215 
-225 VTTSEVTASEVTA
+225 
-238 SEATASEAA
+238 
-247 ASEAAASE
+247 
-255 VTASEVTASEAIVAD
+255 TASEAIVAD
-270 PAKADAAMHETA
+270 AAKVDAAMPETA
-282 EPAPAKTQANSQIEA
+282 EAAPAKLQAN

-302 LAPSAIVWRDASRIL
+302 LAPSTIVWRDASRIL
-317 ISGTSRGGVRVT
+317 ISGTARGGVRVA
-329 VNDARGQFG
+329 VNDAKGQFG
-338 EALVLADGAWQVAGS
+338 EALVLADGAWQVAGG

-361 QLRFALFDYANQII
+361 HLRFALFDDANQII

-425 NQQDIAD
+425 NKQDIVD
-432 PDLIYPK
+432 PDLIFPK
-439 QIFAVPQSSA
+439 QIFAVPQSSTA
-449 TTSDKN
+449 ASDKIR

>member
-21 SMVLLDDEGEQQVK
+21 SMVLLDDEGDQQVQ
-35 PQSPSIELSK
+35 PQSPSIELSQ
-45 PSIELSKPA
+45 PA
-54 ADKVE
+54 ADKAE
-59 TMDASN
+59 RSDKD
-65 YSGTSLRP
+65 SGTSLQP
-73 TDTTPAAPLTI
+73 PNATPAAPLTI
-84 GLARVKPDGAALFA
+84 DLARVKPDGAAVFA
-98 GTAAPNAKIRIFEGN
+98 GTAAPNAKIRIFEGD

-122 ANGEWLIV
+122 ANGEWVIV

-136 SGQHLISV
+136 AGQHLISV

-153 EMANRSLAV
+153 EMADRSLAV

-167 TESKPL
+167 TETKPL

-186 LIQSPDDVDKS
+186 LIQSPDDVDKT
-197 KSAASAS
+197 KSAA
-204 EVTASEATASE
+204 TASEATASG
-215 VTASEAAASE
+215 T
-225 VTTSEVTASEVTA
+225 
-238 SEATASEAA
+238 
-247 ASEAAASE
+247 
-255 VTASEVTASEAIVAD
+255 IVAD
-270 PAKADAAMHETA
+270 AAEA
-282 EPAPAKTQANSQIEA
+282 APAKPQAKSQIAA

-317 ISGTSRGGVRVT
+317 ISGTSRGGVRVA
-329 VNDARGQFG
+329 VNDAKGQFG

-361 QLRFALFDYANQII
+361 QLRFALFDDANQII

-385 DLAKGQDGSPLVV
+385 DLAKGQDGSPLIV

-449 TTSDKN
+449 TASDKN